1 MTEATDEVTAEAA
14 AEARA
19 EATAEGPRIGIS
31 VSDHVPALGH
41 LDDAVY
47 RRVDYVEYGGHHP
60 PANDPGI
67 RHLFDEGIVGTLT
80 RHLVSVELPDALD
93 LDDEAGLIAEN
104 HAGTEPRY
112 MVTDFG
118 FWRLGGRGER
128 NLWFRPALLDHEVA
142 DRVARNVRGLSARLG
157 APVHAENPFSLTH
170 AGELSPRAFMQEL
183 AERGATLC
191 FDIGH
196 FYAWCVNEG
205 LDVGREL
212 DQVPFEAV
220 RVAHIAG
227 LSEVRYG
234 GRRLLL
240 DNHNVPPLR
249 GCLDVLRTV
258 KERSPSLGWV
268 TYEAELAPAQV
279 QHRGLDAIERAMA

>member
-1 MTEATDEVTAEAA
+1 MT
-14 AEARA
+14 
-19 EATAEGPRIGIS
+19 RIGIS
-31 VSDHVPALGH
+31 VSDFVPALGH
-41 LDDAVY
+41 LDETVY
-47 RRVDYVEYGGHHP
+47 RRVSYIEYGGHHP

-67 RHLFDEGIVGTLT
+67 RRLLDEGIVGEMT

-93 LDDEAGLIAEN
+93 IEDEARLIAEN
-104 HAGTEPRY
+104 HAGCEPRY

-118 FWRLGGRGER
+118 YWRLGGRGER
-128 NLWFRPALLDHEVA
+128 NLWFRPTSLDREVA
-142 DRVARNVRGLSARLG
+142 GRVARNVQGLSAELG

-170 AGELSPRAFMQEL
+170 DGELSPREFMEEL

-205 LDVGREL
+205 RDVEREL
-212 DQVPFEAV
+212 DRVPFEAV

-234 GRRLLL
+234 DRRLLL

-249 GCLDVLRTV
+249 GCLEVLRTV
-258 KERSPSLGWV
+258 KERSPELGWV

-279 QHRGLDAIERAMA
+279 QHRGLDAIERVMA